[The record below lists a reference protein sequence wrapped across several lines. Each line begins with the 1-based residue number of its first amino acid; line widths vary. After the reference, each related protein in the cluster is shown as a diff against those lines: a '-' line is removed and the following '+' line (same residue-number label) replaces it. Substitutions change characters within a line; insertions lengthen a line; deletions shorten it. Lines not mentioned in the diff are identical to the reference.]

1 MQVPGIIKNT
11 GIVNAGFNRY
21 LIDGFKIGIPPTDAM
36 LMKKNPM
43 LTNIKQKP
51 IEYMSLLLNVMTLFM
66 SFKKNLGKILAPMK
80 KNTKAIIRVMVK
92 LYEILLKDNAK
103 NAEKIINTINGLKIW
118 FFMIELF
125 FKKLKKFSP
134 GYNPLKKLLTHWSS
148 IKYKIE
154 KIVVNKKDLWNS
166 SLIIFKKDVNFE

>member
-80 KNTKAIIRVMVK
+80 KNTK
-92 LYEILLKDNAK
+92 LLLVSWLSYTKFC
-103 NAEKIINTINGLKIW
+103 LKI
-118 FFMIELF
+118 ML
-125 FKKLKKFSP
+125 KMLKK
-134 GYNPLKKLLTHWSS
+134 
-148 IKYKIE
+148 
-154 KIVVNKKDLWNS
+154 
-166 SLIIFKKDVNFE
+166 